1 MQIIETKKHMN
12 GQEISKMFKKLR
24 NLTAGL
30 LLYGLV
36 YASGCSSPLLYKDFA
51 IDSQEYRKL
60 SEREKSGK
68 GSEKVLMLGA
78 LLNELPSKKLD
89 SFEIKSMITQ
99 NEKEIKYSRWLPKKS
114 GKEVIVYING
124 LESHGGWFAESA
136 RKLAERG
143 IDVYAID
150 RRGSGINARVIG
162 NYEDWVS
169 DVHQLIKKI
178 KEDSNEKDIN
188 LVSLCFGARVATAE
202 VIKNKE
208 DVKTLAY
215 ISPGFDMKVDLNC
228 CEKNLVALSVLS
240 GINSPVSS
248 PIKRAEMFTR
258 DEEYLGRIK
267 SDLLRVTSPN
277 ASDFYQGL
285 LLLDFCRNNSKSVK
299 IPMTVM
305 FAGRDEIIDINKTK
319 GFFYGFGSR
328 PEIIVYKNSDHTIFF
343 SEQKEEFIKDLT
355 EFIERN

>member
-1 MQIIETKKHMN
+1 
-12 GQEISKMFKKLR
+12 MFKKLR

-68 GSEKVLMLGA
+68 DSEKVLRLEA

-124 LESHGGWFAESA
+124 LESHGGWFSETA
-136 RKLAERG
+136 RELASRG

-150 RRGSGINARVIG
+150 RRGSGINARVTG
-162 NYEDWVS
+162 SYKDWVS

-188 LVSLCFGARVATAE
+188 LVSLCFGARVATGEA
-202 VIKNKE
+202 IKNPK
-208 DVKTLAY
+208 DINALIY
-215 ISPGFDMKVDLNC
+215 ISPGFEMKADLNC
-228 CEKNLVALSVLS
+228 WEKSLVAFSCISRVNFP
-240 GINSPVSS
+240 ISS
-248 PIKRAEMFTR
+248 PIKNDEMFTKNKNGIC
-258 DEEYLGRIK
+258 LIK

-277 ASDFYQGL
+277 AQDFYQGFEL
-285 LLLDFCRNNSKSVK
+285 GKFCKSRIGEIK
-299 IPMTVM
+299 IPSLVLLSKD
-305 FAGRDEIIDINKTK
+305 DEIVDVSKTERTILEMGK
-319 GFFYGFGSR
+319 KPEFKFYDEG
-328 PEIIVYKNSDHTIFF
+328 HTVFF
-343 SEQKEEFIKDLT
+343 SNKEKFTEDLINFIK
-355 EFIERN
+355 RN